1 MVCMGLF
8 GEDHSSD
15 STPGSRGPYNPVMSI
30 SMPPVLILFIAST
43 RGCEHVVEYPGNV
56 LFTFMA
62 MTALNHESHSN
73 VGV

>member
-1 MVCMGLF
+1 
-8 GEDHSSD
+8 
-15 STPGSRGPYNPVMSI
+15 
-30 SMPPVLILFIAST
+30 MPPVLILFIAST